1 MNGPKILIVEDSKFF
16 LKAIA
21 SSFEQQGFQVV
32 TAGTGEEAL
41 KQAQATQPDLILLD
55 MMLPRLDGMMVLRML
70 RGIPALSSTPVIVL
84 SGNSSAHDQTQAQN
98 LGIAGYFLKDSTPV
112 TQLIAQVRKT
122 LKEKT
127 VRS

>member
-1 MNGPKILIVEDSKFF
+1 MAGPKILIVEDSKFF

-41 KQAQATQPDLILLD
+41 KQAQAAQPDLILLD

-70 RGIPALSSTPVIVL
+70 RGIPALSATPVIVL

-98 LGIAGYFLKDSTPV
+98 LGIPAISS
-112 TQLIAQVRKT
+112 KT
-122 LKEKT
+122 L
-127 VRS
+127 RP